1 MSISTAYEHI
11 TLSENG
17 VPVIEGTT
25 RKVVEIVLE
34 TKAYGW
40 SPEEVHFQHPYLS
53 LGQIYSAMAYY
64 FDHSQEFER
73 EIRERFEKVRSLRAD
88 IGESKVQAKLK
99 EKVCCNANR
108 SLYGCSHSEGDY
120 SWFAPSRS

>member
-1 MSISTAYEHI
+1 MSNATAYEHI
-11 TLSENG
+11 TLSDNG
-17 VPVIEGTT
+17 VPMIEGTT
-25 RKVVEIVLE
+25 TKIVEIVLE

-40 SPEEVHFQHPYLS
+40 SPEEVHFQHPYLT

-73 EIRERFEKVRSLRAD
+73 EIRERLEKVGSIRAD

-99 EKVCCNANR
+99 EKG
-108 SLYGCSHSEGDY
+108 LL
-120 SWFAPSRS
+120 